1 MPTAEGFLEIKF
13 ENESQPADIAP
24 AMSTNPP
31 ADCPK
36 TLPLCLLAP
45 GAQAEIF
52 RLGGKDA
59 INHRLRELGF
69 CEAAKVRKISGRHTV
84 MCEVCGTKL
93 AISAEL
99 AQLIHVQPLATAGA
113 A

>member
-1 MPTAEGFLEIKF
+1 
-13 ENESQPADIAP
+13 
-24 AMSTNPP
+24 MSINPP

-45 GAQAEIF
+45 GMQAEIF
-52 RLGGKDA
+52 KLGGKEA

-69 CEAAKVRKISGRHTV
+69 CEAATVKKISGNTTV

-93 AISAEL
+93 ALSKEL
-99 AQLIHVQPLATAGA
+99 ALLIHVQPLAVAGGVR
-113 A
+113 